1 MFNRFR
7 NFLIA
12 LMAMGIAMSGI
23 SNAQADLKKI
33 KEQLP
38 KLLGATNQGTEFVIG
53 IFPALEE
60 MVDPNDAVHLY
71 ISSGV
76 ATDVRIT
83 IPRFSDKPIHY
94 YRTRPND
101 IIDIPLQPSEAYPY
115 VRDHSASVASLEH
128 TRVWRG
134 AGIIIESDEPIV
146 VYPVVRMIYTSDGFL
161 ALPTHALDKKY
172 NVSSYREGREFVS
185 TSLTPYVSIVGV
197 YENTL
202 VTFSFGG
209 NNDSRII
216 NADEGNREYKP
227 GKTISTKLNRGD
239 DWLIASEGA
248 WSDLGGSRVT
258 ANKPVAV
265 ISGNH
270 CADVPT
276 GIQACDVLIEQE
288 YPMNAWGRK
297 YHVTAIAKR
306 EKSSVVRMFAK
317 EANTNFYKDYNVG
330 PKQEFFHNTS
340 AWGIE
345 GVAWLETRASIDTNV
360 SMVVTSDKPI
370 EIVQY
375 NPGINDD
382 GISSDPFQMM
392 LVPEEQFLNDII
404 FNTPG
409 IRGGFGFDDNFINIV
424 YKSDST
430 GQIPDDLELGDVVPA
445 TGETNWKKLK
455 DWSSEPGD
463 LLRDPDYLN
472 SPIKVFS
479 KTVRLPYDAVWRL
492 HSPTHKIMAYAYGFS
507 WYDSY
512 GFPTSAAIADLE
524 KPDTVAP
531 VPYYTQLCDG
541 TTDTTNGNYPYVID
555 MPDDADIRSNMALII
570 FDRNNSTNY
579 NFDIKPGEKGWVPG
593 EQRIVHW
600 KAWVLDPSQD
610 GEAII
615 TFSDRA
621 GNDTTISIKYT
632 AVKIDIT
639 PKKFYFGN
647 MKINDIKTQTF
658 TVKNNSKRK
667 VAMQELSLRTM
678 RENLAAEGFTL
689 NIPFDLNDSIE
700 VGGTRTFEVSFEAT
714 KEGEFRDSVGV
725 GDDCFY
731 QYKTLVQ
738 ASVGTPIINVSD
750 VDFGDRTVGVEGS
763 YMIATVQNTGTTTLA
778 ITGYTGPTLGVY
790 RTDLGDLN
798 ISATNPWIIGVQ
810 ETAQFRVWF
819 KPDAEQSY
827 PDSIVFISDAS
838 SVDPVCLIKGRG
850 IRPQLQVT
858 GENWGPKRV
867 HLPKYD
873 TYTYQTF
880 GYPYPSATGA
890 IVLSNPGSKEVTIN
904 QINVIEDVR
913 GSAFEIVVDGKN
925 QPLINYV
932 NQIGQIK
939 DDQGRT
945 ITTIPAG
952 ESRHIAVYF
961 HPTTSGVHKLVIEYV
976 SDSDIKPTTTLEGI
990 GIYPKIVT
998 EDVDYGVNVVGDQP
1012 IIKTMR
1018 FTNEQWEYQDSLVL
1032 QGFTTNPN
1040 GSISA
1045 VLNTPSSEGFSYDGA
1060 NILDRTGNAIT
1071 IPHTLQPGEY
1081 VELTG
1086 QYSAQ
1091 KPGDALG
1098 HITSISDAVVDAESE
1113 WKGFGIQE
1121 DLKLTGGAEPYICY
1135 NTSDEIVVT
1144 LENNGSSTIVIPAN
1158 SISVINDSK
1167 GYFNIA
1173 RVINSANQVV
1183 DQGQEYDFT
1192 PGDKLTIVVG
1202 YNPVNWTSTNKVD
1215 IVNADVQVITDAVT
1229 PSLKV
1234 LSIPISG
1241 RSVHYNRT
1249 TSSLINGKTEET
1261 VEPGQNAGA
1270 GYKADAITYSIYVEE
1285 MNGGQNLDLTGPTQ
1299 FTVKIN
1305 YKKNFLAIK
1314 EDGSKKMQI
1323 SVGADM
1329 PAGWKIDNTSR
1340 KFDKATNIEE
1350 VTVVMSGTIPFQSG
1364 ARSELLEVEFL
1375 AFLPY
1380 YIDASEFVKEQT
1392 IDITHEIMDNEQCV
1406 DFTDPE
1412 KSTAILSDVC
1422 LNTLRP
1428 ILISA
1433 VDYNM
1438 GKINPQPI
1446 GDQGATLDFA
1456 VGLEGQTSIRIMNSN
1471 GEVVSVLTDGSM
1483 KVGNYSV
1490 RIPVEKLTSGVYFV
1504 EMQSGE
1510 FKEVQKIV
1518 VQK

>member
-1 MFNRFR
+1 MIKKLY

-12 LMAMGIAMSGI
+12 LMAMGITMSGI
-23 SNAQADLKKI
+23 SNAQVDLTKI

-38 KLLGATNQGTEFVIG
+38 KLLGATNQGTEFVLAFHPAWQEVGLNNG
-53 IFPALEE
+53 IKI
-60 MVDPNDAVHLY
+60 Y
-71 ISSGV
+71 ISSSV
-76 ATDVRIT
+76 ETDVRLT
-83 IPRFSDKPIHY
+83 IPYFSDQPYKY
-94 YRTRPND
+94 ATTKPND
-101 IIDIPLQPSEAYPY
+101 IIEIKLLPDEAQPYTRGNGGLLST
-115 VRDHSASVASLEH
+115 LKH
-128 TRVWRG
+128 TQVWLGR
-134 AGIIIESDEPIV
+134 GIIIESDAPII
-146 VYPVVRMIYTSDGFL
+146 VYGMSRYPYTSDGFL
-161 ALPTHALDKKY
+161 AIPTHALDKKY
-172 NVSSYREGREFVS
+172 IVSSYRESGDFKNQ
-185 TSLTPYVSIVGV
+185 SLTPYVSIVGI
-197 YENTL
+197 YDKTN

-209 NNDSRII
+209 NNNSKIIDS
-216 NADEGNREYKP
+216 DHGNKEILP
-227 GKTISTKLNRGD
+227 GQSMGATLNRGD

-248 WSDLGGSRVT
+248 YSDLGGSMVT
-258 ANKPVAV
+258 ANKPVSV

-270 CADVPT
+270 CALIPT
-276 GIQACDVLIEQE
+276 EVGTCDFIIEQE

-297 YHVTAIAKR
+297 YHVTPITKR
-306 EKSSVVRMFAK
+306 ERSSEIRLFAK
-317 EANTNFYKDYNVG
+317 EAHTKFYRDYDTLN
-330 PKQEFFHNTS
+330 PFFENTS
-340 AWGIE
+340 VWGIE
-345 GVAWLETRASIDTNV
+345 GSAWQSYRASTDSNIG
-360 SMVVTSDKPI
+360 MVVTANKPI
-370 EIVQY
+370 EVVQY
-375 NPGINDD
+375 NPGIEDD
-382 GISSDPFQMM
+382 GIDSDPFQMM
-392 LVPEEQFLNDII
+392 LIPEEQFSNDII

-409 IRGGFGFDDNFINIV
+409 IRGGFGFNNNYINIV
-424 YKSDST
+424 YKSDSK
-430 GQIPDDLELGDVVPA
+430 GQIPDDLELGDVVPY
-445 TGETNWKKLK
+445 TGVTNWKKLK

-463 LLRDPDYLN
+463 SLKDPDYIN

-479 KTVRLPYDAVWRL
+479 KTIRLPYDAVWRL
-492 HSPTHKIMAYAYGFS
+492 HSPTQKIMAYAYGSS
-507 WYDSY
+507 WGESY
-512 GFPTSAAIADLE
+512 GFATSAVIADLE

-541 TTDTTNGNYPYVID
+541 TTDTINGNYPYVIE
-555 MPDDADIRSNMALII
+555 MPDDVYLRSNMASII
-570 FDRNNSTNY
+570 FDRNNSHNY
-579 NFDIKPGEKGWVPG
+579 GFDIKQIDKGWVPG
-593 EQRIVHW
+593 EQRTIRW
-600 KAWVLDPSQD
+600 KAWVLDQSQD

-615 TFSDRA
+615 TFADRA
-621 GNDTTISIKYT
+621 GNDTTILIKYIG
-632 AVKIDIT
+632 VKLTIT
-639 PKKFYFGN
+639 PTNLDFGN
-647 MKINDIKTQTF
+647 LKIGEEKTQEF
-658 TVKNNSKRK
+658 TLKNKSQREVKLS
-667 VAMQELSLRTM
+667 ELSLQSM
-678 RENLAAEGFTL
+678 RNELESQGFSIV
-689 NIPFDLNDSIE
+689 IPFDINVPMGIE
-700 VGGTRTFEVSFEAT
+700 ESRTFLVKFKAT
-714 KEGEFRDSVGV
+714 KEGKFRDSVGV
-725 GDDCFY
+725 GDSCFY
-731 QYKTLVQ
+731 QYKSLVQ
-738 ASVGTPIINVSD
+738 ASVGTPIIHVSD

-819 KPDAEQSY
+819 KPDAEKSY
-827 PDSIVFISDAS
+827 PDSIVFISDAGRE
-838 SVDPVCLIKGRG
+838 VDPVCEITGRG

-904 QINVIEDVR
+904 QINVIEDLR

-1045 VLNTPSSEGFSYDGA
+1045 VFNTPSSEGFSYDGA

-1098 HITSISDAVVDAESE
+1098 HITSISDASVDAESE

-1121 DLKLTGGAEPYICY
+1121 DMKLTGGAEPYICY

-1183 DQGQEYDFT
+1183 DQGQEYDFA

-1202 YNPVNWTSTNKVD
+1202 YNPVNWTATNKVD

-1314 EDGSKKMQI
+1314 EDGSKNMQI

-1380 YIDASEFVKEQT
+1380 YIDPSESVKEQT

-1406 DFTDPE
+1406 DFTNPE
-1412 KSTAILSDVC
+1412 KSTAILSEVC
-1422 LNTLRP
+1422 LNPLRP

-1456 VGLEGQTSIRIMNSN
+1456 VGLEGQTSIRIINSN

-1510 FKEVQKIV
+1510 FKEMQKIV